1 MNTMKHSEKKKM
13 ATISQLLLPYK
24 ASKNNTT
31 LLLAAAL
38 EEYQSKIESLQKQLQ
53 MAIIEN
59 AGLRRD
65 IESLQRIQHGRQEHS
80 ISKEIDIDDDSQ
92 LKINPSFCSPEYR
105 ARNLPL
111 KTKEQDGNIVRVR
124 VSGNTTS
131 MQRQVLS
138 SLLDYLNTA
147 DSNDDFDSIR
157 IRAFDALEALR
168 ETIPIV
174 NCRMQNDTK
183 TTKEKSKSILGLEKQ
198 ESDEI
203 CQRKGHHT
211 LVSEQ
216 FVAKLKDHLGNFL
229 DFDSHTLDQKGS
241 LIFLKSEV
249 LIHALELLMDERDIF
264 IDEITMINNMKINH
278 EQME

>member
-1 MNTMKHSEKKKM
+1 MKHSEKKKM

-147 DSNDDFDSIR
+147 ESNDDFDSIR